1 MSRMAEMG
9 LDIAELIQTLIVAER
24 DMINVMVSHDD
35 IALKMERYN
44 NAFRRAETAK
54 RKLHELGIPYGA

>member
-1 MSRMAEMG
+1 MSKMAEMG

-24 DMINVMVSHDD
+24 DMINVLVSGDD
-35 IALKMERYN
+35 VTVKMERYS
-44 NAFRRAETAK
+44 NAFRRAESAK